1 MATHRVT
8 LITPAGKTELECSE
22 DLSILDSASACGLA
36 LPAVCRGGAC
46 SACVARHLSG
56 EAPDQ
61 SEQSYLSQDEL
72 EAGYVL
78 LCVAYARGGCS
89 FATHKTEEYLDQLAL
104 KDPVFRRR

>member
-1 MATHRVT
+1 M
-8 LITPAGKTELECSE
+8 TPSGETRLECSE
-22 DLSILDSASACGLA
+22 DLSILDTASARGLA

-61 SEQSYLSQDEL
+61 SEQSYLSEDEL

-78 LCVAYARGGCS
+78 LCVAYARGECT
-89 FATHKTEEYLDQLAL
+89 FETHKTAEYLEQLAA
-104 KDPVFRRR
+104 KEG